1 MEAFNLLKNKVKTI
15 VGEIVGI
22 EEYNDLDS
30 LTDDLG
36 YDSIDF
42 MQLRANLSGEFSRD
56 ITPQAWFDFINEI
69 HLDSRR
75 EITAE
80 IIVEWENKLSE
91 YDIKVTPELIETIKH
106 LSQKQDFDSL
116 SARIVSLIN
125 VNTITILL
133 TKILKR

>member
-1 MEAFNLLKNKVKTI
+1 MEKNDFIKSKVKTI
-15 VGEIVGI
+15 VAEIVGI

-42 MQLRANLSGEFSRD
+42 MQLRSNLSNEFD
-56 ITPQAWFDFINEI
+56 IEITTQDWFNFINEI
-69 HLDSRR
+69 QLEGAG
-75 EITAE
+75 EITLE
-80 IIVEWENKLSE
+80 RINEWENKLSE
-91 YDIKVTPELIETIKH
+91 YHIEVTSELIETIKH
-106 LSQKQDFDSL
+106 LSLKQDLDSL

-133 TKILKR
+133 IKLINK